1 MLAYS
6 SIEHMGIIMLGL
18 AMGGIGVFAALFHLV
33 LHSFIKAGIFYQTG
47 ITYRVFGSKLV
58 SETGGYFRISVSGS
72 MVLLLGFFCVTAV
85 PPSGLFIS
93 EFLIFTEMFRSGY
106 IWLMLA
112 VMALLTV
119 IIWAFGRKIMKV
131 IFTPV
136 NGFDYE
142 NAERPALSE
151 SLSQF
156 AIILF
161 IMIMGVC
168 PPQPVLDIIHAAAGT
183 LAR

>member
-1 MLAYS
+1 
-6 SIEHMGIIMLGL
+6 
-18 AMGGIGVFAALFHLV
+18 V

-47 ITYRVFGSKLV
+47 IAYRVFGSKLV
-58 SETGGYFRISVSGS
+58 SETGGYFRISLSGS
-72 MVLLLGFFCVTAV
+72 MVLLLAFICVTAV

-93 EFLIFTEMFRSGY
+93 EFLIFTAMFRSGY
-106 IWLMLA
+106 MWLMLA

-119 IIWAFGRKIMKV
+119 IFWSFGRKLFKV

-142 NAERPALSE
+142 SAEKPGLIE

-156 AIILF
+156 AIIIF
-161 IMIMGVC
+161 IMIMGIC
-168 PPQPVLDIIHAAAGT
+168 PPQPILDIIQAATGT
-183 LAR
+183 VLR